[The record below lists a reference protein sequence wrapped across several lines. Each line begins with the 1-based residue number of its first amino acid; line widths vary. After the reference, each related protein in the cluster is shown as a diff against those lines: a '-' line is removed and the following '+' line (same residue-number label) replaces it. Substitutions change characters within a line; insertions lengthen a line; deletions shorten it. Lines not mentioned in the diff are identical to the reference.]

1 MSESEPT
8 YENVTNI
15 TNSNL
20 LLPDRSNIKFTSVNS
35 NLGSN
40 LSKNENEPMVKQFT
54 DGCYLMNRLG
64 VSDREFNA
72 GNCLLVSKETPTE
85 ESVYNNEEVL
95 SGESLPNNEETPSE
109 ETLFNLYY
117 PSGWKLTNYF
127 NSIIVE
133 TDVTNEKDE
142 IISKLQHEYTES
154 LSNVAPYEIKH
165 NQTIDGNLYYMR
177 FIFTDTKNNMHY
189 SLFELEEGFGNL
201 CYDACGNSIISI
213 KSSNISHKTDNNKY
227 ITNNLT
233 STTSIQK
240 SKLIKNNYLNMVGYN
255 IAHNIFSSQSCSSN
269 NRFYSIHSL
278 YVPYKDDTTTMVL
291 GFDKNT
297 VNDYIITYSQDFQN
311 EKLETYVLYYG
322 NIVYKD
328 KSYFA
333 KTKYSKFSAS
343 CIHFHIDNIQVYDG
357 TTPITE
363 VSFTYKL
370 TIFYLD
376 SYNSS
381 TKKEIEEYSKFGSI
395 DFIYELPDKSNI
407 ITGIMLEIIPDTT
420 EKTIAT
426 QLSIKLEN
434 PNLNVWDFNE
444 IGTKFVDKEKVKL
457 YIPRKVE
464 A

>member
-1 MSESEPT
+1 MPESESEPKY
-8 YENVTNI
+8 YENI
-15 TNSNL
+15 ANSNL

-40 LSKNENEPMVKQFT
+40 LSKTEDEPMVKQFT

-64 VSDREFNA
+64 VSDREFNK
-72 GNCLLVSKETPTE
+72 GNCLLVKGNSDSAE
-85 ESVYNNEEVL
+85 L
-95 SGESLPNNEETPSE
+95 
-109 ETLFNLYY
+109 LFNLYY
-117 PSGWKLTNYF
+117 PSGWTLTKYF
-127 NSIIVE
+127 NAVSTTTQIAANISIG
-133 TDVTNEKDE
+133 TDAHEITRNKYSTNNF
-142 IISKLQHEYTES
+142 SR
-154 LSNVAPYEIKH
+154 
-165 NQTIDGNLYYMR
+165 DGKLYYMR
-177 FIFTDTKNNMHY
+177 FIFTDEANKEHY

-213 KSSNISHKTDNNKY
+213 KSSNISHDTDDNKY
-227 ITNNLT
+227 ITNDLT
-233 STTSIQK
+233 SNTSRKK
-240 SKLIKNNYLNMVGYN
+240 SQLIKNNYLNMVGYN
-255 IAHNIFSSQSCSSN
+255 IAHNIFSSYSSSN
-269 NRFYSIHSL
+269 KFYSIHSL
-278 YVPYKDDTTTMVL
+278 HVPTSSEDTTKVL
-291 GFDKNT
+291 EFED
-297 VNDYIITYSQDFQN
+297 NDYIITYSQDFKN
-311 EKLETYVLYYG
+311 KKIETYVLYYG

-343 CIHFHIDNIQVYDG
+343 CIHFHIDNIQVCDG
-357 TTPITE
+357 PAPIKDVT
-363 VSFTYKL
+363 FTYKL

-381 TKKEIEEYSKFGSI
+381 TKIELDDTKYSKFGSI

-420 EKTIAT
+420 EPTIT
-426 QLSIKLEN
+426 DKLSIKLEN

-444 IGTKFVDKEKVKL
+444 IGTKFVDKENVKL

>member
-1 MSESEPT
+1 MPDSEPK
-8 YENVTNI
+8 YYKNI
-15 TNSNL
+15 ANSNL

-40 LSKNENEPMVKQFT
+40 LSKTEDEPMVKQFT

-64 VSDREFNA
+64 VSDREFNK
-72 GNCLLVSKETPTE
+72 GNCL
-85 ESVYNNEEVL
+85 SVTGNSDTAEL
-95 SGESLPNNEETPSE
+95 
-109 ETLFNLYY
+109 LFNLYY
-117 PSGWKLTNYF
+117 PPGWTLTKYF
-127 NSIIVE
+127 NAVSTTTQIEANISIE
-133 TDVTNEKDE
+133 TDPHKITRKEYSTNNF
-142 IISKLQHEYTES
+142 SS
-154 LSNVAPYEIKH
+154 
-165 NQTIDGNLYYMR
+165 DGNLYYMR
-177 FIFTDTKNNMHY
+177 FIFTDTETNNTYY

-213 KSSNISHKTDNNKY
+213 KSSNISHDTDENKY
-227 ITNNLT
+227 IINDLISDT
-233 STTSIQK
+233 SRQK
-240 SKLIKNNYLNMVGYN
+240 SQLIKNNYLNMVGYN
-255 IAHNIFSSQSCSSN
+255 IAHNIFSSHSCSHN
-269 NRFYSIHSL
+269 NNKFYSIHSL
-278 YVPYKDDTTTMVL
+278 YAPTSSEDTTTVL
-291 GFDKNT
+291 GFKD
-297 VNDYIITYSQDFQN
+297 NDYIITYSQDFQN
-311 EKLETYVLYYG
+311 KNIETYVLYYG

-328 KSYFA
+328 KSHFA

-343 CIHFHIDNIQVYDG
+343 CIHFHIDNIQVCDG
-357 TTPITE
+357 AATITE
-363 VSFTYKL
+363 VTFTYKL

-381 TKKEIEEYSKFGSI
+381 TKIELDDTKYSKFGSI
-395 DFIYELPDKSNI
+395 DFIYELPNKSNI

-420 EKTIAT
+420 NETIAN

>member
-1 MSESEPT
+1 MSESESDPKY
-8 YENVTNI
+8 YENI

-40 LSKNENEPMVKQFT
+40 LAKEKDEPMVKQFT
-54 DGCYLMNRLG
+54 DGCYLMNRFG
-64 VSDREFNA
+64 VSDREFNN
-72 GNCLLVSKETPTE
+72 GNCLLVNDNSDSTE
-85 ESVYNNEEVL
+85 L
-95 SGESLPNNEETPSE
+95 
-109 ETLFNLYY
+109 LFNLYY
-117 PSGWKLTNYF
+117 PSDWSLTYYF
-127 NSIIVE
+127 NAVITTSQIESSRSI
-133 TDVTNEKDE
+133 DSPK
-142 IISKLQHEYTES
+142 
-154 LSNVAPYEIKH
+154 EIKRNEYSTS
-165 NQTIDGNLYYMR
+165 NQQTNGNLYYMR
-177 FIFTDTKNNMHY
+177 FIFTDGANKPRY

-213 KSSNISHKTDNNKY
+213 KSSNISHTTDDNKY
-227 ITNNLT
+227 ITNDLT
-233 STTSIQK
+233 SSTSIRK

-255 IAHNIFSSQSCSSN
+255 IAHNIFSSQSYLPN
-269 NRFYSIHSL
+269 TGNKFYSIHSL
-278 YVPYKDDTTTMVL
+278 YVPTSTEDNIKDL
-291 GFDKNT
+291 GFKDN
-297 VNDYIITYSQDFQN
+297 NYIITYSQDFKN
-311 EKLETYVLYYG
+311 KKLETYVLYYG
-322 NIVYKD
+322 NIVYDD

-333 KTKYSKFSAS
+333 KAKYSKFSAC
-343 CIHFHIDNIQVYDG
+343 CIHFHIDDIQVCDG
-357 TTPITE
+357 DTSITG
-363 VSFTYKL
+363 VTFKYKL

-381 TKKEIEEYSKFGSI
+381 TKKELTEYEYSKFGSI

-444 IGTKFVDKEKVKL
+444 IGTKFVDKETVKL

>member
-1 MSESEPT
+1 MPESEPKY
-8 YENVTNI
+8 YENI
-15 TNSNL
+15 ANSNL

-35 NLGSN
+35 NIGSN
-40 LSKNENEPMVKQFT
+40 LSKTEDEPMVKQFT

-64 VSDREFNA
+64 VSDREFSN
-72 GNCLLVSKETPTE
+72 GNCLFVTGNSDTTE
-85 ESVYNNEEVL
+85 L
-95 SGESLPNNEETPSE
+95 
-109 ETLFNLYY
+109 LFNLYY
-117 PSGWKLTNYF
+117 PSDWTLTEYF
-127 NSIIVE
+127 NAVSTTTQIETEGSIG
-133 TDVTNEKDE
+133 TDPHKITRK
-142 IISKLQHEYTES
+142 EY
-154 LSNVAPYEIKH
+154 SN
-165 NQTIDGNLYYMR
+165 NNDSSLYYMR
-177 FIFTDTKNNMHY
+177 FIFTDKAKKTYY

-213 KSSNISHKTDNNKY
+213 KSSNISHKKDENNKY
-227 ITNNLT
+227 ITNDLT
-233 STTSIQK
+233 SDD
-240 SKLIKNNYLNMVGYN
+240 KLIKNNYLNMVGYN
-255 IAHNIFSSQSCSSN
+255 IAHNIFSSQSCSHN
-269 NRFYSIHSL
+269 NNKFYSIHSL
-278 YVPYKDDTTTMVL
+278 YVPTDSEDTTTTVL
-291 GFDKNT
+291 GFED
-297 VNDYIITYSQDFQN
+297 NDYIITYSQDFQGKN
-311 EKLETYVLYYG
+311 IETYVLYYG
-322 NIVYKD
+322 NIVYDD

-357 TTPITE
+357 IASITE
-363 VSFTYKL
+363 VTFTYKL

-381 TKKEIEEYSKFGSI
+381 TKIELDDTKYSKFGSI
-395 DFIYELPDKSNI
+395 DFIYELPNKSNI

-420 EKTIAT
+420 NETIAN